1 MELDCEI
8 NQFTNDGQNL
18 HASRVAELKNLL
30 HEIREEAI
38 GFSEIFLSEEER
50 GEMQDAIEAYDGK
63 VQDLMLGTRVHLAI
77 YKDYGWKELIY
88 GERDE

>member
-1 MELDCEI
+1 MELDCKS
-8 NQFTNDGQNL
+8 NQFTNDDHAL
-18 HASRVAELKNLL
+18 SASRVAELKNLL

-38 GFSEIFLSEEER
+38 ELRKIFLSEEER
-50 GEMQDAIEAYDGK
+50 NEMQDTIEAYDSK

>member
-1 MELDCEI
+1 MGLDCET
-8 NQFTNDGQNL
+8 NQFTNDGQDL
-18 HASRVAELKNLL
+18 YASRVATLKNLL

-38 GFSEIFLSEEER
+38 GFREIFLSEEER
-50 GEMQDAIEAYDGK
+50 KEMQDAVESYDGK

-88 GERDE
+88 GERNE